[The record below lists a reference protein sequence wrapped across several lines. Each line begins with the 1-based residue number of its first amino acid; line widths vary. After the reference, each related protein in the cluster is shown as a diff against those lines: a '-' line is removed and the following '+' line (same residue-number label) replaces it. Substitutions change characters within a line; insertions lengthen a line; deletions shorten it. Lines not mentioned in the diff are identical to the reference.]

1 MSLFQTE
8 RIYDNTVL
16 LYRIIQEEKRVE
28 FIITQNDNDAIKKI
42 TEDDI
47 ISLSYNELLND
58 TIEFH
63 QSFPQIK
70 AIISEQKE
78 LMRKDKK
85 SADNQLKILDVFN
98 NDSNFLFKYYI
109 NRFRSIFTAEHSY
122 VSNIEWPSSKC
133 KTKYRIDIFLNNIET
148 ITDPEY
154 FSHFYT
160 TAENKLLSEP
170 DFIIQ
175 EDHAIRRCVG
185 GNIYIKGRLVKFDVS
200 YFSLI
205 EFFDDF
211 SSKLSI
217 SEAFVNKCKCCNNY
231 FFGEKDASY
240 CATSSCQKE
249 YKRILKNK
257 KEYDR
262 THTPDKQPIKAVD
275 DIVSTTKNRLRKKIN
290 NDPHLMSEYL
300 DEAEN
305 VKQEI
310 RNEVERRK
318 IEHQPF
324 NDASMKNNILNIKS
338 RIRNVYLDLIDR
350 FKTQNN

>member
-1 MSLFQTE
+1 MKFLQKK
-8 RIYDNTVL
+8 RIYDNTIL
-16 LYRIIQEEKRVE
+16 LYRIVQEEKRVE
-28 FIITQNDNDAIKKI
+28 FIITQSEDDTIKNI
-42 TEDDI
+42 TENDI
-47 ISLSYNELLND
+47 IDLSYDELLKN
-58 TIEFH
+58 TVEFH
-63 QSFPQIK
+63 KSFLQIK
-70 AIISEQKE
+70 AIISEHKE
-78 LMRKDKK
+78 LMRKAEKK
-85 SADNQLKILDVFN
+85 ADNHLKILNVFK
-98 NDSNFLFKYYI
+98 NDSNFLFEYYI
-109 NRFRSIFTAEHSY
+109 NRFINMFTAEHSY
-122 VSNIEWPSSKC
+122 VFYEEWRSSQYKSED
-133 KTKYRIDIFLNNIET
+133 RIDLLLNNIET
-148 ITDPEY
+148 ITDPAY
-154 FSHFYT
+154 FSHYYT
-160 TAENKLLSEP
+160 TTENVPLFEP

-175 EDHAIRRCVG
+175 EDHALRRCTG
-185 GNIYIKGRLVKFDVS
+185 ANICIKGRLV
-200 YFSLI
+200 YFHASNISLMD
-205 EFFDDF
+205 FFNEF
-211 SSKLSI
+211 SSKLSV
-217 SEAFVNKCKCCNNY
+217 SEAYVNICKCCNNY
-231 FFGEKDASY
+231 FFGEMDASY
-240 CATSSCQKE
+240 CTASSCQKE
-249 YKRILKNK
+249 YKRIIKNK